1 MREIIKYNKII
12 YIINN
17 NIVIKNNLHIL
28 KNWNRNYTI
37 ETILISLRQEMLSS
51 ANKRLPQ
58 PNEGEVYS
66 NN

>member
-1 MREIIKYNKII
+1 MIHYVNT
-12 YIINN
+12 
-17 NIVIKNNLHIL
+17 VIKNNLHIL

>member
-1 MREIIKYNKII
+1 MSCVDNCGR
-12 YIINN
+12 
-17 NIVIKNNLHIL
+17 VIKNNLHIL

-37 ETILISLRQEMLSS
+37 ETILISLRQEMLSR